1 MLHQMSDIWFFYT
14 IGRVSTVGDL
24 NCEQA
29 DSIGKNEHDLK
40 DRNVKLNSNIKK
52 MKKAQKK
59 RLKRA
64 EKRRLRREKKR
75 KLEDQTRVGPMILRA
90 LGELI
95 AMGSISYI

>member
-1 MLHQMSDIWFFYT
+1 MLHKMSDIWFFYT

-40 DRNVKLNSNIKK
+40 DSTVKWNSNLKK
-52 MKKAQKK
+52 LKKAQKK

-75 KLEDQTRVGPMILRA
+75 LKREEKRKLEDQTKG
-90 LGELI
+90 
-95 AMGSISYI
+95 

>member
-64 EKRRLRREKKR
+64 EKRRLKREKKR
-75 KLEDQTRVGPMILRA
+75 LKREEKRKSEDQTEG
-90 LGELI
+90 
-95 AMGSISYI
+95 